1 LRFDGAGCDQDARM
15 SAGEAQF
22 LLDSKT
28 VKEIFAQLERDAIET
43 AIGAK
48 LGDDECRRNALGEV
62 RAIRSLKWKLEA
74 LVRAKTTPVSRAVV

>member
-1 LRFDGAGCDQDARM
+1 L

-22 LLDSKT
+22 LLDSET

-48 LGDDECRRNALGEV
+48 LGDDECRGPSFNLTSKGC
-62 RAIRSLKWKLEA
+62 
-74 LVRAKTTPVSRAVV
+74 